1 MRWKCT
7 VAYDGTQFEG
17 WQSQPSGNTV
27 QDFIE
32 RRLSVLFKQRVVI
45 HGSGRTDSGVH
56 ARGQVFHFDGDWPH
70 GPEALLKA
78 LRTGYP
84 DSIQVYKAEVVDKDF
99 HARFSATNK
108 RYVYQFLEGH
118 ANPFDT
124 RWYWSTGFRRLDE
137 ERMNAAA
144 GYLVGKHDFSAF
156 TANPRDNREDDPVR
170 DLRVLRV
177 VREGPRLYLT
187 AEADSFLFRM
197 VRSLAG
203 CLFDVGTGKLEPE
216 AVAEIRDSRTR
227 TNIVQTA
234 PPEGLFLDQVWY

>member
-17 WQSQPSGNTV
+17 WQSQPGGNTV

-78 LRTGYP
+78 LRVGYP
-84 DSIQVYKAEVVDKDF
+84 DAIQVYRAEVVGADF

-108 RYVYQFLEGH
+108 RYVYQFHEGY
-118 ANPFDT
+118 ADPFHT
-124 RWYWSTGFRRLDE
+124 RWYWSTGQRRDWT
-137 ERMNAAA
+137 R
-144 GYLVGKHDFSAF
+144 SA
-156 TANPRDNREDDPVR
+156 
-170 DLRVLRV
+170 
-177 VREGPRLYLT
+177 
-187 AEADSFLFRM
+187 
-197 VRSLAG
+197 
-203 CLFDVGTGKLEPE
+203 
-216 AVAEIRDSRTR
+216 
-227 TNIVQTA
+227 
-234 PPEGLFLDQVWY
+234 